1 LSDLASIDAVLF
13 DLDGTLVDS
22 HQAIERAWQVLA
34 VELGVAQEAALLAAM
49 GRPADDTVRSLR
61 PDLTDEDVREA
72 ASRQLALQYDDLAD
86 ITVIAGA
93 TELLEHLDSA
103 GFMRAVVTSCDR
115 RLALARL
122 AAVAIDPRAL
132 VTADDVALGKPHPE
146 GYLRGASILG
156 VEPDRCLVVED
167 TMPGVQAGKRAGM
180 RVAGLDKVGGD
191 IDIVALD
198 ELIPLLPHPSSPAS
212 CRHGL

>member
-1 LSDLASIDAVLF
+1 MSDLASIDAVLF

-34 VELGVAQEAALLAAM
+34 VELGVAQEAALVAAM
-49 GRPADDTVRSLR
+49 GRPADDTVRILR
-61 PDLTDEDVREA
+61 PDLTGGEVMQA

-93 TELLEHLDSA
+93 KELLEHLDST

-132 VTADDVALGKPHPE
+132 ITADEVALGKPHPE
-146 GYLRGASILG
+146 GYLRAASILG

-167 TMPGVQAGKRAGM
+167 TSAGVQAGKRAGM
-180 RVAGLDKVGGD
+180 HVAGLDKVGGD

-198 ELIPLLPHPSSPAS
+198 ELIPLLPHPSS
-212 CRHGL
+212 R